1 MAIIVLVVVDVGATA
16 AFEFQDDASRDCYG
30 RDSLAQSLIS
40 SVVLLFFV
48 GELASRFLGN
58 GVMATLAQRW
68 NIFDTVI
75 IALSFTL
82 QLFKVMSDYLVVDA
96 PHPPVM
102 VYADYP
108 LECAAFIAESN
119 AGDGAST
126 TRKIATGSRLLSRFA
141 VGLRL
146 LRAFFKVAAQRR
158 YARYLEVSTLHD
170 LCAAPSLE
178 DVTGRI
184 EERPWEIGQADAYG
198 LYPVHYA
205 AMNESETG
213 PSILEAILS
222 ANRFAAQQRDRFGER
237 TDIHA

>member
-1 MAIIVLVVVDVGATA
+1 MVIIALVVVDVGATA
-16 AFEFQDDASRDCYG
+16 AFEFQDAADRDCYG
-30 RDSLAQSLIS
+30 RDSLPQSLIS
-40 SVVLLFFV
+40 SIVLLFFV

-68 NIFDTVI
+68 NVFDTVI
-75 IALSFTL
+75 IALSFAL
-82 QLFKVMSDYLVVDA
+82 QLFKVMSDLLMVDA

-102 VYADYP
+102 KYADYP
-108 LECAAFIAESN
+108 LDCAAYIAKSN
-119 AGDGAST
+119 SGDEGAAT

-178 DVTGRI
+178 DVQGRI
-184 EERPWEIGQADAYG
+184 EQSPWEIGQADAYG

-205 AMNESETG
+205 AMNENETG
-213 PSILEAILS
+213 PSIVEAILS
-222 ANRFAAQQRDRFGER
+222 ANRFAAQQRDRFGE
-237 TDIHA
+237 